1 MKIRSTH
8 RSRGFTLIELLVVIA
23 IIAVLIALL
32 LPAVQAAREAARRAQ
47 CVNNL
52 KQLQLAAMNYESSQ
66 GTLPMGNMMFN
77 DTPRNVGPNGSPCG
91 GAVSS
96 YTNYTAFDYILP
108 FMEQGN
114 GYNAY
119 NFSVPFF
126 TPFLQNVTA
135 GLQRINSYICPS
147 DLLGPTPTASSVN
160 FGFNQCSYAT
170 SRGKNET
177 LYENWV
183 TSSAPA
189 APYYAACNYGGG
201 DGAYGPMESYTIG
214 SFIDGTSNTFAFGEY
229 SRFLQDPATSAFPFA
244 NIGWAWG
251 NAPLGTWDVRP
262 SSGAFVMVKPNAPP
276 DMTGAV
282 FSAIFCVCG
291 SGACIPPDWTNEP
304 CATAAQRLGQFGF
317 HGLHPGGVNF
327 AMVDGSVRF
336 IKNSINIVSYR
347 ALGTRGGGEVISSD
361 AY

>member
-1 MKIRSTH
+1 MKVRSSH

-52 KQLQLAAMNYESSQ
+52 KQLQLAAMNYESAQ

-77 DTPRNVGPNGSPCG
+77 DIPGNVGSGASCG
-91 GAVSS
+91 GQVSS

-108 FMEQGN
+108 YMEQGA

-119 NFSVPFF
+119 NFSVSFYNPNF
-126 TPFLQNVTA
+126 QNVTA
-135 GLQRINSYICPS
+135 GLQKISSYVCPS
-147 DLLGPTPTASSVN
+147 DLVAPTFQASQVN

-170 SRGKNET
+170 NRGKRET
-177 LYENWV
+177 LYENWIS
-183 TSSAPA
+183 TGAPSAN
-189 APYYAACNYGGG
+189 PYFAACNYGGG
-201 DGAYGPMESYTIG
+201 DGAYGPMEAYPIG
-214 SFIDGTSNTFAFGEY
+214 AFTDGTSNTFAFGEY
-229 SRFLQDPATSAFPFA
+229 TRFLQDPASTAFPFA

-251 NAPLGTWDVRP
+251 GPLGGFDIRP

-276 DMTGAV
+276 DMTGLV
-282 FSAIFCVCG
+282 FGAIFCKCG
-291 SGACIPPDWTNEP
+291 TSTCIPPDWVNEP
-304 CATAAQRLGQFGF
+304 CATAAQNLGQFGF
-317 HGLHPGGVNF
+317 HGFHPGGVNF

-336 IKNSINIVSYR
+336 IKNSISIVNFR
-347 ALGTRGGGEVISSD
+347 ALGTRAGGEIVSSD